1 MKKYAIYFLGTCA
14 CDFSPRLKDELCDR
28 FDPDARR
35 SSALLVGETLLIDC
49 GIHTLESLRIAG
61 KDTRK
66 ISDILI
72 THLHG
77 DHYNAD
83 NIRAIASGEREPLRL
98 WVRAGA
104 EIGQIENV
112 EVIEME
118 QFCRYEIAEG
128 ISVCGMPANHDPKA
142 HPQHFLLSLGDKKLF
157 YGCDGGWML
166 NESYNFLRG
175 ARIDLAVLDTTVG
188 DYEGDFRAA
197 EHNSI
202 PMIRLLLPSLRTIG
216 ALSDEC
222 EIYLSHIA
230 PSLHASHEETV
241 KIAADFGAKVARDG
255 LEIGF

>member
-1 MKKYAIYFLGTCA
+1 MEKYKLCFLGTCA
-14 CDFSPRLKDELCDR
+14 CDFSPRLKDELRDR
-28 FDPDARR
+28 FDNDARR
-35 SSALLVGETLLIDC
+35 SSALMIGESLLIDC
-49 GIHTLESLRIAG
+49 GIHTLESLSIAG

-77 DHYNAD
+77 DHYNED
-83 NIRAIASGEREPLRL
+83 NIRAIASGERAPLRL

-142 HPQHFLLSLGDKKLF
+142 HPQHFLLNLEGKKLF

-175 ARIDLAVLDTTVG
+175 AKIDLAVLDATVG

-216 ALSDEC
+216 AICDES

-230 PSLHASHEETV
+230 PSLHVSHAETV
-241 KIAADFGAKVARDG
+241 KIAESFGAKVAYDG
-255 LEIGF
+255 LEITI

>member
-49 GIHTLESLRIAG
+49 GIHTLESLRIAI
-61 KDTRK
+61 KDTRR

-98 WVRAGA
+98 WVRKGA
-104 EIGQIENV
+104 NIGQIENV
-112 EVIEME
+112 EIIEME
-118 QFCRYEIAEG
+118 QFRRYEIAEG
-128 ISVCGMPANHDPKA
+128 ISVCGMPANHDPNA

-166 NESYNFLRG
+166 NETYNFLRKS
-175 ARIDLAVLDTTVG
+175 AIDLAVLDATVG

-230 PSLHASHEETV
+230 PSLHVSHADTV
-241 KIAADFGAKVARDG
+241 KIAEGFGAKVAQDG
-255 LEIGF
+255 LKITI